1 MISYSRQLNQLF
13 QLDMN
18 SRMTRGQLTDP
29 LAVLDVTSS
38 TVLTPI
44 LTEEYTVALCEF
56 FSQELA
62 LDSDAVLINYR
73 SLSPELIGFN
83 GHILT
88 ENRPFISTDRA
99 RFIIG
104 VLGIAFLAFLL
115 QFLKYIW
122 TLNSI
127 IAFPQFNSLFKNFNP
142 NGNSFVNNCK
152 IIIKVYQNNLTISAR
167 NMRNGT
173 TQKFGLRGDSKYRRS
188 NRNFVRVQLSK

>member
-1 MISYSRQLNQLF
+1 MPVIKVQTNVKKVSDGFEVRLAIHMAKVMKRPESQIF
-13 QLDMN
+13 VSLDMN

-115 QFLKYIW
+115 QFLKYI
-122 TLNSI
+122 
-127 IAFPQFNSLFKNFNP
+127 
-142 NGNSFVNNCK
+142 
-152 IIIKVYQNNLTISAR
+152 
-167 NMRNGT
+167 
-173 TQKFGLRGDSKYRRS
+173 
-188 NRNFVRVQLSK
+188 